1 MREWEEL
8 PDEESIKRMNA
19 EYRRISVLQGAAQGA
34 ESTGGKDAPREQ
46 SEQEAIE
53 QREQSE
59 QEAAT
64 PQDAQTAGECLSA
77 LRAVRACAQTMREKS
92 ARARGALRLL
102 SPLAESLLKEAE
114 ELCAQ
119 TGAGAEEDAVP
130 AAANYAACKR
140 AMEEAAARAFF
151 ALDGLAGRY
160 PRAQRAQVRALALCF
175 FCARL

>member
-34 ESTGGKDAPREQ
+34 ESTGGKAEPREQ
-46 SEQEAIE
+46 SAQEK
-53 QREQSE
+53 
-59 QEAAT
+59 AT
-64 PQDAQTAGECLSA
+64 QDAQTAGECLSA

>member
-8 PDEESIKRMNA
+8 PDEESIKKMNA
-19 EYRRISVLQGAAQGA
+19 EYRRISVLQDAAQGA
-34 ESTGGKDAPREQ
+34 ESTGGKDAPL
-46 SEQEAIE
+46 
-53 QREQSE
+53 EQSE

>member
-46 SEQEAIE
+46 SEQEATE

-59 QEAAT
+59 QGKAA
-64 PQDAQTAGECLSA
+64 QDAQTAGECLSA

-92 ARARGALRLL
+92 ARASGALRLL

-119 TGAGAEEDAVP
+119 TGAEEENEAVP

-140 AMEEAAARAFF
+140 AMEEAAVRAFF

>member
-1 MREWEEL
+1 MGPCEAFIRFISQAAKRFIDGYTIYL
-8 PDEESIKRMNA
+8 FFLHDRNCLIVYNDDTSILLYYVAFRSVTRFVNTLFAA
-19 EYRRISVLQGAAQGA
+19 EKAR
-34 ESTGGKDAPREQ
+34 GG
-46 SEQEAIE
+46 
-53 QREQSE
+53 
-59 QEAAT
+59 
-64 PQDAQTAGECLSA
+64 A

>member
-34 ESTGGKDAPREQ
+34 ESTGGKDAPLEQ
-46 SEQEAIE
+46 SAQEK
-53 QREQSE
+53 
-59 QEAAT
+59 AT
-64 PQDAQTAGECLSA
+64 QDAQTAGECLSA

-119 TGAGAEEDAVP
+119 TGAEEKDEAVP

>member
-34 ESTGGKDAPREQ
+34 ESTGGKDAPLEQ
-46 SEQEAIE
+46 SAQEK
-53 QREQSE
+53 
-59 QEAAT
+59 AT
-64 PQDAQTAGECLSA
+64 QDAQTAGECLSA

>member
-8 PDEESIKRMNA
+8 PDEESIKKMNA

-34 ESTGGKDAPREQ
+34 ESTGGKA
-46 SEQEAIE
+46 E

-59 QEAAT
+59 QGSAT
-64 PQDAQTAGECLSA
+64 QDAQAAGECLNA
-77 LRAVRACAQTMREKS
+77 LRAVRACAQTMKEKS

-119 TGAGAEEDAVP
+119 TGAGEKDEPVP

-151 ALDGLAGRY
+151 ALDGLAGRC

>member
-46 SEQEAIE
+46 SEQGK
-53 QREQSE
+53 
-59 QEAAT
+59 AA
-64 PQDAQTAGECLSA
+64 QDAQTAGECLSA
-77 LRAVRACAQTMREKS
+77 LRAVCACAQTMREKS

-102 SPLAESLLKEAE
+102 SSLAESLLKEAE

-119 TGAGAEEDAVP
+119 TGAEEENEAVP

>member
-46 SEQEAIE
+46 SEQGK
-53 QREQSE
+53 
-59 QEAAT
+59 AA
-64 PQDAQTAGECLSA
+64 QDAQTAGECLSA

-119 TGAGAEEDAVP
+119 TGAEEENEAVP

>member
-34 ESTGGKDAPREQ
+34 ESTGGKDAPLEQ
-46 SEQEAIE
+46 SEQEAV
-53 QREQSE
+53 
-59 QEAAT
+59 T